1 MNRKDI
7 VQALLKTQ
15 TLEVVVMGDSMY
27 PVIHQQDV
35 AIVEAVGEYNVGDII
50 VYQYEGEMLV
60 HRIIKKTATTYFC
73 KGDNAF
79 RLEKIEDTDVVGKV
93 CKLFRSGKRIP
104 LLKVNNQFI
113 EMSYKIH
120 MLYLKN
126 KFDKNIVK
134 GTKIYKNYIKY
145 LSEECFQNE

>member
-1 MNRKDI
+1 MNIKDI
-7 VQALLKTQ
+7 VQALLKTK

-120 MLYLKN
+120 ILYLKN
-126 KFDKNIVK
+126 DFDKNIVK

>member
-35 AIVEAVGEYNVGDII
+35 AIVEAVGEYDVGDII

-79 RLEKIEDTDVVGKV
+79 RLEKIEDTDVVDKV

-134 GTKIYKNYIKY
+134 GMKIYKNYIKY

>member
-7 VQALLKTQ
+7 VQALLKTK

-60 HRIIKKTATTYFC
+60 HRIIKKTATAC
-73 KGDNAF
+73 
-79 RLEKIEDTDVVGKV
+79 
-93 CKLFRSGKRIP
+93 
-104 LLKVNNQFI
+104 Q
-113 EMSYKIH
+113 
-120 MLYLKN
+120 
-126 KFDKNIVK
+126 
-134 GTKIYKNYIKY
+134 
-145 LSEECFQNE
+145 

>member
-1 MNRKDI
+1 M
-7 VQALLKTQ
+7 
-15 TLEVVVMGDSMY
+15 
-27 PVIHQQDV
+27 
-35 AIVEAVGEYNVGDII
+35 
-50 VYQYEGEMLV
+50 V

-79 RLEKIEDTDVVGKV
+79 RLEKIEDTDIVGKV

-134 GTKIYKNYIKY
+134 ETKIYKDYIQELNRFAERY
-145 LSEECFQNE
+145 GEP

>member
-35 AIVEAVGEYNVGDII
+35 AIVEAVGEYDVGDII

-134 GTKIYKNYIKY
+134 GMKIYKNYIKY

>member
-7 VQALLKTQ
+7 VQALLKTK

-120 MLYLKN
+120 ILDLKN
-126 KFDKNIVK
+126 DFDNNIVK

>member
-7 VQALLKTQ
+7 VQALLKNK

-35 AIVEAVGEYNVGDII
+35 LTVEAVGECNIGDII

-79 RLEKIEDTDVVGKV
+79 RLEKIEDSEPMVVKNISKLHGRKV
-93 CKLFRSGKRIP
+93 WIKRIS
-104 LLKVNNQFI
+104 L
-113 EMSYKIH
+113 
-120 MLYLKN
+120 
-126 KFDKNIVK
+126 
-134 GTKIYKNYIKY
+134 
-145 LSEECFQNE
+145 

>member
-27 PVIHQQDV
+27 TVIHQQDV
-35 AIVEAVGEYNVGDII
+35 AIVEAVGEYDVGDII

>member
-120 MLYLKN
+120 ILYLKN
-126 KFDKNIVK
+126 DFDKNIVK

>member
-7 VQALLKTQ
+7 VQALLKHK

-27 PVIHQQDV
+27 PVIHQQDML
-35 AIVEAVGEYNVGDII
+35 IVEAVGEYNIGDII

-60 HRIIKKTATTYFC
+60 HRIIKKTGTTYFC

-79 RLEKIEDTDVVGKV
+79 RLEKIEDKDVVGKV
-93 CKLFRSGKRIP
+93 CKLFRTGKRIP

-120 MLYLKN
+120 LLYLKN
-126 KFDKNIVK
+126 KFDKKIVK
-134 GTKIYKNYIKY
+134 ETKIYKDYIKY

>member
-7 VQALLKTQ
+7 VQALLKHK

-27 PVIHQQDV
+27 PVIHQQDML
-35 AIVEAVGEYNVGDII
+35 IVEAVGEYNIGDII

-60 HRIIKKTATTYFC
+60 HRIIKKTGTTYFC

-79 RLEKIEDTDVVGKV
+79 RLEKIEDKDVVGKV
-93 CKLFRSGKRIP
+93 CKLFRTGKRIP

-120 MLYLKN
+120 LLYLKN
-126 KFDKNIVK
+126 KFDKK
-134 GTKIYKNYIKY
+134 LSKKQKYIKII
-145 LSEECFQNE
+145 LNT

>member
-7 VQALLKTQ
+7 VQALLKTK

-120 MLYLKN
+120 ILYLKN
-126 KFDKNIVK
+126 DFDKNMVK